1 MRRVAVADVEQH
13 VHTVQCVGVL
23 LQIIE
28 AEEPHVERRAGKRL
42 NDTRIGI
49 VLFLIERVMYHMAAP
64 CAHLSPA
71 VQNGHGL
78 EAVGRRALYVLIQ
91 LSELMTDAFDVVDE
105 VRELARQLQIAAVAD
120 AVDGLSEDGAPRRDP
135 VFLRLAHRVAAR
147 MERIREEIR

>member
-1 MRRVAVADVEQH
+1 
-13 VHTVQCVGVL
+13 
-23 LQIIE
+23 
-28 AEEPHVERRAGKRL
+28 
-42 NDTRIGI
+42 
-49 VLFLIERVMYHMAAP
+49 MYHMAAP
-64 CAHLSPA
+64 CAHPSPA

-91 LSELMTDAFDVVDE
+91 LAELMTDDE